1 MKLLFFLLFTISA
14 WVNSYAQHFY
24 NDSISHH
31 VSPLFNDSDLLN
43 MRLSYSK
50 KNLLTHTNDSTYIQS
65 SFSYQTE
72 EGSYKTLE
80 ISIRA
85 RGNYRRLH
93 CYYLPLWFK
102 ISNDV
107 SQGTVFEEDKKLKLV
122 LPCLKSSR
130 SNDHVIKEFLAYK
143 IYELVSPYHFETK
156 MVSIKL
162 NEDKDN
168 KLRSHD
174 LIGFFIQDDKKLAAL
189 NDGSIIKRN
198 VHPNAQDPM
207 SATRNDFFQFM
218 IGNTDYSLAYQH
230 NEKLFII
237 NKKLIPVPYDFDM
250 SGLVN
255 ASYAVVSKVQNKTL
269 PISKVSIRLYRGFDR
284 EEKVMQAVRQEYL
297 NNEAE
302 IYNIVDQYE
311 PYFQDP
317 KEFKEA
323 RNYLNGFFKILKD
336 DKKFYNSILKK
347 TRNQLK

>member
-1 MKLLFFLLFTISA
+1 M
-14 WVNSYAQHFY
+14 
-24 NDSISHH
+24 
-31 VSPLFNDSDLLN
+31 
-43 MRLSYSK
+43 
-50 KNLLTHTNDSTYIQS
+50 
-65 SFSYQTE
+65 
-72 EGSYKTLE
+72 
-80 ISIRA
+80 
-85 RGNYRRLH
+85 
-93 CYYLPLWFK
+93 
-102 ISNDV
+102 
-107 SQGTVFEEDKKLKLV
+107 
-122 LPCLKSSR
+122 PCLKSSR